1 MLRALQWAFWVIGLG
16 LQVLVLSA
24 AVQGV
29 AREFP
34 ALFAYVVC
42 LFGTTLA
49 DIVASQFL
57 GKASHSFKLYYWC
70 AELVRQSALFAM
82 VVALAMHVVPPGRRN
97 EAFTRLIALLG
108 AAVWIGSVIVC
119 YSPNLNTWMVSLIR
133 NLSFFTGVLNLG
145 VWFAY
150 ARSRIRD
157 TRRLII
163 AAGLGLQMTG
173 EAIGHAIRQ
182 LDLSMQIS
190 LTASLFIVL
199 THFLCLFLWWRALT
213 METEVQVRTAVS

>member
-108 AAVWIGSVIVC
+108 AAVWIGSVMLLPELEHLDGESDSESQLFHGGTQPWRV
-119 YSPNLNTWMVSLIR
+119 V
-133 NLSFFTGVLNLG
+133 
-145 VWFAY
+145 
-150 ARSRIRD
+150 RIREKPD
-157 TRRLII
+157 QGHKTINNRCRIGPADDRRSYRTRDSATGPLHADLADSQHFHRTHAFSLSLSLVARLDH
-163 AAGLGLQMTG
+163 GN
-173 EAIGHAIRQ
+173 
-182 LDLSMQIS
+182 
-190 LTASLFIVL
+190 
-199 THFLCLFLWWRALT
+199 
-213 METEVQVRTAVS
+213 

>member
-16 LQVLVLSA
+16 LQVLVLSTA
-24 AVQGV
+24 FQGV
-29 AREFP
+29 VREFP

-49 DIVASQFL
+49 DIIASQFL
-57 GKASHSFKLYYWC
+57 GKKSPSFVLYYWC
-70 AELVRQSALFAM
+70 AELVRQSVLFAM
-82 VVALAMHVVPPGRRN
+82 VVSLAMHVVPSGRRN
-97 EAFTRLIALLG
+97 EMLTRLIALSG
-108 AAVWIGSVIVC
+108 GAVWIGSVIWC
-119 YSPNLNTWMVSLIR
+119 YSPHLNTWMVSVIR

-150 ARSRIRD
+150 AKSRIRD
-157 TRRLII
+157 VRRLII

-182 LDLSMQIS
+182 LDLSNQVS
-190 LTASLFIVL
+190 LAASIFIVL
-199 THFLCLFLWWRALT
+199 THFICLFLWWRALI
-213 METEVQVRTAVS
+213 TEADVPVATLV

>member
-1 MLRALQWAFWVIGLG
+1 MLRALQWAFWVVGLG
-16 LQVLVLSA
+16 LQVLVLSTA
-24 AVQGV
+24 FQGV
-29 AREFP
+29 VREFP

-42 LFGTTLA
+42 LLGTTLA
-49 DIVASQFL
+49 DIIASQFL
-57 GKASHSFKLYYWC
+57 GKASPSFKLYYWC
-70 AELVRQSALFAM
+70 AELIRQSVLFAM
-82 VVALAMHVVPPGRRN
+82 VVSLAVHVVPSGRRN
-97 EAFTRLIALLG
+97 EVFTRLIAIVG

-119 YSPNLNTWMVSLIR
+119 YSPHLNTWMVSVIR

-157 TRRLII
+157 VRRLII

-182 LDLSMQIS
+182 LDLSMSVS
-190 LTASLFIVL
+190 LAGSIFIVL
-199 THFLCLFLWWRALT
+199 THFICLFLWWKALI
-213 METEVQVRTAVS
+213 TEAEVPMTTTVV

>member
-1 MLRALQWAFWVIGLG
+1 MLKALQWAFWVIGLG
-16 LQVLVLSA
+16 LQVLVLSTA
-24 AVQGV
+24 FHGV
-29 AREFP
+29 VREFP

-49 DIVASQFL
+49 DIIASQFL
-57 GKASHSFKLYYWC
+57 GKTSSSFKLYYWC

-82 VVALAMHVVPPGRRN
+82 VVSLAMHVVPSGRRN
-97 EAFTRLIALLG
+97 EMLTRLIALIG
-108 AAVWIGSVIVC
+108 GAVWIGSVILC
-119 YSPNLNTWMVSLIR
+119 YSPHLNTWMVSVIR

-157 TRRLII
+157 VRRLII

-182 LDLSMQIS
+182 LNLSNQVS
-190 LTASLFIVL
+190 LAASIFIVL
-199 THFLCLFLWWRALT
+199 THFICLFLWWRALI
-213 METEVQVRTAVS
+213 TEADMPVTTAV